1 MGWFIEFFPRIS
13 EKFLGAFSENFQVVN
28 FWDFSEEIENGRI
41 EKMNYGYREQKLSE
55 LGVNDKTFEQA

>member
-1 MGWFIEFFPRIS
+1 MIFFLEFQQKNS
-13 EKFLGAFSENFQVVN
+13 SDN
-28 FWDFSEEIENGRI
+28 FWKIFSRNFLRFLEEIENGRI